1 MSSIFSDPFFRRGS
15 TLLGGEAIETDANGP
30 IAGREVVGQVKAFQ
44 DQKPTG
50 LGERYSSRLVY
61 CVAAR
66 YTGST
71 NLTSADAGQLFIFD
85 ATASTGD
92 LLGEFK
98 DKATATNAKAG
109 VAVGV
114 LDEYITGNVVV
125 RPNDIVWLVVK
136 GPTTVKQTTASITK
150 GKGISPS
157 STAGS
162 VVTGSSTAGDLVCGQ
177 KLAETSAAA
186 ALVRVNMH
194 SDAI

>member
-15 TLLGGEAIETDANGP
+15 TLLGGEAIETDSNGP

-44 DQKPTG
+44 DVTPTG
-50 LGERYSSRLVY
+50 LGERHSNRLVF

-66 YTGST
+66 YTGT
-71 NLTSADAGQLFIFD
+71 ANLTSADAGSLFVFD
-85 ATASTGD
+85 STASTGD
-92 LLGEFK
+92 LLASFK

-109 VAVGV
+109 TAVGV
-114 LDEYITGNVVV
+114 LDEYIGGNVVV

-136 GPTTVKQTTASITK
+136 GPATVNQTASSIAK

-157 STAGS
+157 ATAGAVAAAS
-162 VVTGSSTAGDLVCGQ
+162 TTAGDLVCGQ

-186 ALVRVNMH
+186 AGVRVNMH